1 MKIARYLTII
11 ISILLSV
18 AAYGSSHN
26 ESTEEMKAKADALY
40 NADRFVEAFD
50 LYTLTMK
57 RADSEG
63 DELMR
68 ERCLGNI
75 ANIYGFFGD
84 YERAN
89 VYFEKA
95 LKDAVANKH
104 NDVAAKCVINMV
116 VTYSQMGQPER
127 AKEYFAIQ
135 NRISLSDSAMRQF
148 FFYQSQAYIAF
159 AEKHYSLCRSINRH
173 AWQFALQ
180 KDLPMSYVASL
191 HNDIGRCFQLE
202 GMLDSAIVAYRQN
215 MELCQ
220 RAGIR
225 KYLAESYQNL
235 ANAYR
240 AKGDRQSMI
249 EYQSLYM
256 AQNDTIFGEKQFN
269 MAKDRL
275 FKYETD
281 KTDAQIRMLNTR
293 FSRALIG
300 AIIVAV
306 LLIAVT
312 VLALVIHKKNRRL
325 HAAYV
330 MLYNKNRELMSSHDE
345 SRQLR
350 QQYATATTSK
360 LLQDINAVMED
371 VNIIS
376 RQDFSIT
383 SLADAV
389 GSNVKT
395 VSAVI
400 NDTYGKNF
408 KTYLNEYRVREA
420 CRRLADNEAYGNLT
434 IKAIAESVGYNSIN
448 NFIIA
453 FKRIV
458 GMTPS
463 AYQKVARMGEQE

>member
-1 MKIARYLTII
+1 
-11 ISILLSV
+11 
-18 AAYGSSHN
+18 
-26 ESTEEMKAKADALY
+26 
-40 NADRFVEAFD
+40 
-50 LYTLTMK
+50 
-57 RADSEG
+57 
-63 DELMR
+63 
-68 ERCLGNI
+68 
-75 ANIYGFFGD
+75 
-84 YERAN
+84 
-89 VYFEKA
+89 
-95 LKDAVANKH
+95 
-104 NDVAAKCVINMV
+104 
-116 VTYSQMGQPER
+116 
-127 AKEYFAIQ
+127 
-135 NRISLSDSAMRQF
+135 
-148 FFYQSQAYIAF
+148 
-159 AEKHYSLCRSINRH
+159 
-173 AWQFALQ
+173 
-180 KDLPMSYVASL
+180 
-191 HNDIGRCFQLE
+191 
-202 GMLDSAIVAYRQN
+202 
-215 MELCQ
+215 
-220 RAGIR
+220 
-225 KYLAESYQNL
+225 
-235 ANAYR
+235 
-240 AKGDRQSMI
+240 
-249 EYQSLYM
+249 M

-463 AYQKVARMGEQE
+463 AYQKVARMGEKE